1 MSDAPPATLVLLDDQ
16 DTTKNEPRILKP
28 RLYLRLTGRL
38 RVTSLSM
45 HFRHTGTSS
54 RKPRPGFKL
63 LIDALPVAADDVTQ

>member
-16 DTTKNEPRILKP
+16 DTTKNDPRILNP

>member
-16 DTTKNEPRILKP
+16 DTTKNELRILKP

-54 RKPRPGFKL
+54 RKPRPGFKSL
-63 LIDALPVAADDVTQ
+63 LIDALPVAADDTQ